1 MTITPAQCRA
11 ARRLLGLSREDLAA
25 AVDVLAVKLI
35 AFEIGMLG
43 LGKPER
49 TKLRNALEPAGVEFD
64 PAGGV
69 KLKDHA
75 A

>member
-1 MTITPAQCRA
+1 VP
-11 ARRLLGLSREDLAA
+11 
-25 AVDVLAVKLI
+25 LAVFLASPERTLPPLSMSKLI
-35 AFEIGMLG
+35 AFVIGMLG